1 MLQINWEGIRMSK
14 FESVEDAK
22 KFLNEIENNL
32 KQFEDEGYNLQELIN
47 RGKQEIQSI
56 DSLTNDMK
64 RQNFELWS
72 QSTMQEQQVQEIE
85 ENEPTISCDG
95 SLQTL

>member
-1 MLQINWEGIRMSK
+1 MSK

-22 KFLNEIENNL
+22 KFLSDIENNL
-32 KQFEDEGYNLQELIN
+32 KQFEDEAYNLQELIN

-56 DSLTNDMK
+56 DSLANDMK

-72 QSTMQEQQVQEIE
+72 QSTIQEKEVQEIE
-85 ENEPTISCDG
+85 ENEPSIEDIIG
-95 SLQTL
+95 GIDIR

>member
-1 MLQINWEGIRMSK
+1 MTK

-22 KFLNEIENNL
+22 KFLSDIENNL
-32 KQFEDEGYNLQELIN
+32 KQFEDEAYNLQELIN

-56 DSLTNDMK
+56 DSLANDMK

-72 QSTMQEQQVQEIE
+72 QSTMQEQQVEEIE
-85 ENEPTISCDG
+85 ENQPTISDIIG
-95 SLQTL
+95 GIDIR